1 MSRNLRWG
9 IVLLWVILIFVN
21 HAGPQSAG
29 ASAGRCTSCIEN
41 SSTNPQFTR
50 GARIEPAQV
59 TFSPLTASVSDCP
72 TTFEVQVILLINVER
87 SKVGIPALA
96 LDSRLQSPARWFSND
111 LVVNGITN
119 IADPHED
126 SNGDS
131 PGERVTAA
139 GYIWTWVGETIIL
152 GSGGAVDTPEE
163 VVQGWMS
170 SGQHEAIL
178 LHTTPTH
185 IGVGYTHDPLGVP
198 YEDVSVAV
206 FGSTGGPRQGPPASC
221 DPGFFQIHFPIVTK

>member
-21 HAGPQSAG
+21 HTGPQSAG

-41 SSTNPQFTR
+41 SGTNPQFTR
-50 GARIEPAQV
+50 GAGIEPAQV

-111 LVVNGITN
+111 VVINGLQ
-119 IADPHED
+119 DPPH
-126 SNGDS
+126 NGSDGS
-131 PGERVTAA
+131 TPQSRATAA
-139 GYIWTWVGETIIL
+139 GYIWTWVGETMIL

-170 SGQHEAIL
+170 SDPHKAIL

-198 YEDVSVAV
+198 YEDVSIAD
-206 FGSTGGPRQGPPASC
+206 FGSTDGPRQGPPASC